1 MTIDERRL
9 IIGKGFER
17 AMETV
22 LDAFLHEGFT
32 VTPIDAGDLHHRS
45 HHRTDP
51 ECSLRYALLEAVLP
65 ELTAPSSVSGI
76 GGAAGTPPLP
86 ACRVSVFE
94 LNGACTLVTAEN
106 VLVRYPLLESL
117 ARHAADRLAGALR
130 LILRHD
136 VSTAA

>member
-1 MTIDERRL
+1 MNIDERRL
-9 IIGKGFER
+9 ILGRGFER

-51 ECSLRYALLEAVLP
+51 GCSLRYALLEATLP
-65 ELTAPSSVSGI
+65 ELKAPSSVAE
-76 GGAAGTPPLP
+76 AAPPP

-106 VLVRYPLLESL
+106 SLVRYPMLEPL
-117 ARHAADRLAGALR
+117 ARGAADRMASALR
-130 LILRHD
+130 LIIRRD

>member
-1 MTIDERRL
+1 MNIDERRL
-9 IIGKGFER
+9 IIGRGFER

-22 LDAFLHEGFT
+22 LDAFLHEGFM

-51 ECSLRYALLEAVLP
+51 GCSLRYALLEATLP
-65 ELTAPSSVSGI
+65 ELA
-76 GGAAGTPPLP
+76 PPLP

-117 ARHAADRLAGALR
+117 ARNAADRLAGALR
-130 LILRHD
+130 LIGRHD

>member
-1 MTIDERRL
+1 MNIDERRL
-9 IIGKGFER
+9 IIGRGFER

-51 ECSLRYALLEAVLP
+51 GCSLRYALLEAALP
-65 ELTAPSSVSGI
+65 ALTAPSSI
-76 GGAAGTPPLP
+76 GAAAKTPLLP

-117 ARHAADRLAGALR
+117 ARHAADGLAGALR
-130 LILRHD
+130 LIARHD

>member
-1 MTIDERRL
+1 MNIDERRL
-9 IIGKGFER
+9 ILSRGFER

-45 HHRTDP
+45 QHRIDP
-51 ECSLRYALLEAVLP
+51 GCSLRYALLEATLP
-65 ELTAPSSVSGI
+65 ELKAPSSI
-76 GGAAGTPPLP
+76 GRAEGTPPLP

-106 VLVRYPLLESL
+106 ALVRYPLLESL
-117 ARHAADRLAGALR
+117 ARSATDRMAGALR
-130 LILRHD
+130 LIVRRDL
-136 VSTAA
+136 STAA

>member
-1 MTIDERRL
+1 MNIDERRL
-9 IIGKGFER
+9 ILGRGFER

-51 ECSLRYALLEAVLP
+51 GCSLRYALLEATLP
-65 ELTAPSSVSGI
+65 ELKAPAVVGVM
-76 GGAAGTPPLP
+76 AGKSPPP

-106 VLVRYPLLESL
+106 ALVRYPLLEPL
-117 ARHAADRLAGALR
+117 ARGATDRMADALR
-130 LILRHD
+130 LIVRRD
-136 VSTAA
+136 VPTAA

>member
-1 MTIDERRL
+1 MNNDERRL
-9 IIGKGFER
+9 IVGRGFER

-32 VTPIDAGDLHHRS
+32 VTPIDAGDLHHRL

-51 ECSLRYALLEAVLP
+51 GCSLRYALLEATLP
-65 ELTAPSSVSGI
+65 ELNASSV
-76 GGAAGTPPLP
+76 AVTTPLP

-94 LNGACTLVTAEN
+94 LNGACTLVIAESA
-106 VLVRYPLLESL
+106 LVRYPLLESL
-117 ARHAADRLAGALR
+117 ARGAADRIAGALR
-130 LILRHD
+130 LIIRSG

>member
-1 MTIDERRL
+1 MNIDERRL
-9 IIGKGFER
+9 IIGSGFER

-51 ECSLRYALLEAVLP
+51 GCSLRYALLEATLP
-65 ELTAPSSVSGI
+65 EL
-76 GGAAGTPPLP
+76 TPPLP

-94 LNGACTLVTAEN
+94 VQGACTLVTAEN
-106 VLVRYPLLESL
+106 VLVRYPLPESL
-117 ARHAADRLAGALR
+117 ARNAADRLAGALR
-130 LILRHD
+130 LIVRHD

>member
-1 MTIDERRL
+1 MNIDEQRL
-9 IIGKGFER
+9 ILGRGFER
-17 AMETV
+17 TMETV

-45 HHRTDP
+45 HVCPHDGG
-51 ECSLRYALLEAVLP
+51 SLRYALLEATVP
-65 ELTAPSSVSGI
+65 ELKASSPVA
-76 GGAAGTPPLP
+76 GAEELP

-106 VLVRYPLLESL
+106 TLVRYPLLESL
-117 ARHAADRLAGALR
+117 ARNAADRMGNALR
-130 LILRHD
+130 LIVRRD